1 MMQNLSKKRTGFTLV
16 ELLVVIAII
25 GLLSTIVLVSFGP
38 VRNQARDTAIKANMS
53 QMRLAAEIQYIN
65 NTNYQSAQSRSDYLA
80 AKAAA
85 ESVSGGTVTE
95 NFSPSAYCIKS
106 TLPGGGNWCLD
117 STGKSGNYATC
128 ATQAC
133 S

>member
-1 MMQNLSKKRTGFTLV
+1 MIQNLSKKRTGFTLV

-38 VRNQARDTAIKANMS
+38 VRNQARDTAIKANLS
-53 QMRLAAEIQYIN
+53 QMRLASEIQYISD
-65 NTNYQSAQSRSDYLA
+65 TNYQNALSRSDFLA
-80 AKAAA
+80 AQSAATSA
-85 ESVSGGTVTE
+85 GGTVTN
-95 NFSPSAYCIKS
+95 NFSASAYCIKS

-117 STGKSGNYATC
+117 STGKIGNYVNCTS
-128 ATQAC
+128 QAC